1 MKIILYVLFTCSV
14 FFSFKSC
21 HENEKPLVISPA
33 DKVTYERDIKP
44 ILATSCT
51 PCHFQGGISPYKWES
66 YDAVKYKI
74 SIIIDRV
81 NKDPGT
87 KNFMPRDGKK
97 LSPETIA
104 ILRKW
109 VSDGT
114 LER

>member
-1 MKIILYVLFTCSV
+1 MFFT
-14 FFSFKSC
+14 FSAFLSLKSC
-21 HENEKPLVISPA
+21 NEKEKPLVISAA

-51 PCHFQGGISPYKWES
+51 PCHFPGGISPYKWEN

-81 NKDPGT
+81 NKEPGT
-87 KNFMPRDGKK
+87 KNFMPRDGTK

-114 LER
+114 PER